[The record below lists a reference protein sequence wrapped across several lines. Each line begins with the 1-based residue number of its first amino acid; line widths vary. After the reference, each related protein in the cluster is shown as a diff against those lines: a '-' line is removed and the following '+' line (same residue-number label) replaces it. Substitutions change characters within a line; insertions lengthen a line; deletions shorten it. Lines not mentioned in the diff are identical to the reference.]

1 MQQRV
6 NSYQISL
13 RGPEDD
19 SFGAPKLDDHYHN
32 QAKSLNNAD
41 GKPGSRRYYKKERTS
56 KSLNL
61 ALILISISF
70 SNYMNHD
77 ESNRLLTIP
86 LYGQIGCIIPF
97 FAYSISSLHKS
108 SIEWQ
113 IIPFYGELIAN

>member
-41 GKPGSRRYYKKERTS
+41 GKTGSRRYYKNERTS

-61 ALILISISF
+61 ALILIILSF
-70 SNYMNHD
+70 SNCLKGN
-77 ESNRLLTIP
+77 
-86 LYGQIGCIIPF
+86 
-97 FAYSISSLHKS
+97 SITFHK
-108 SIEWQ
+108 
-113 IIPFYGELIAN
+113 

>member
-70 SNYMNHD
+70 SNNTIAFQFIY
-77 ESNRLLTIP
+77 ES
-86 LYGQIGCIIPF
+86 
-97 FAYSISSLHKS
+97 
-108 SIEWQ
+108 
-113 IIPFYGELIAN
+113 